1 MEMATRIKTTKRK
14 GYQNRDVGKVNEL
27 LIHALCCTYKVY
39 DDFATPIKIV

>member
-27 LIHALCCTYKVY
+27 LIHALFLLVMK
-39 DDFATPIKIV
+39 FI